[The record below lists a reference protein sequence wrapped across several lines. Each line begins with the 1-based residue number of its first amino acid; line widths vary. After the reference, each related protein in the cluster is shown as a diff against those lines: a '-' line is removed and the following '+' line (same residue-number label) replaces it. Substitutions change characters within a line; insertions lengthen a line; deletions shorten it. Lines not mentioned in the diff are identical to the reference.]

1 MTISIDEVISLLNAD
16 SETRLTELEEKIL
29 RLAWDG
35 STYGQ
40 MAIELHYQENYLRNI
55 AKELW
60 PVLTRIFGEPIT
72 KINFNSALRSRTL
85 TPSQSRIIGTVD
97 LRDSSASI
105 PEPYYGPI
113 PLASCLYLERPPLE
127 DLAYAELRKS
137 GAVIRIKAPA
147 KMGKTSLLIRILHAS
162 QSQGYRT
169 VNLNL
174 AQVDREILQSDLN
187 RFLRWLCNNISRQ
200 LGLAPLLSEYWD
212 EEVGAKVS
220 CSVYFH
226 DYLLTQSSDPL
237 VLALDNVQQLFE
249 YPHLVKDFFPLL
261 RSWHEESKISPL
273 WQQLRLVIVYS
284 HEIYSQLR
292 LSQSPFNIGLTL
304 NLPEFT
310 RTQVLELAQRYGFN
324 WSDASG
330 QEKVTALM
338 QMIGGHPHHLHLA
351 LYHLR
356 WLQADLDT
364 LLSAAPTPKGIYS
377 DHLRYLS
384 LMLQERPELVIVWTK
399 VIESATPVALDAI
412 AAYQLD
418 SLGLI
423 KWLPTGVIPR
433 NDLYRLYFRQELALS
448 NYSTT
453 NYILRLEQENQRLWQ
468 LCFIDEM
475 TGLGNQAG
483 LERTLTN
490 EWRRSAR
497 SEGSLSIIFC
507 EIDNFDTYE
516 DLGDSSVCLE
526 ILVKILTESARR
538 AADYLARYQG
548 SQFAILLPDTTN
560 EGAQTVAEKIKALLD
575 QIYSI
580 IPKMTLS
587 MGYVSRRANFQGSPD
602 SLILSAQQALQ
613 QAQASGGNQIVSRD

>member
-72 KINFNSALRSRTL
+72 KINFNSTLRNRDL
-85 TPSQSRIIGTVD
+85 TPSQTRLVGRVASRED
-97 LRDSSASI
+97 ESI

-113 PLASCLYLERPPLE
+113 PLASSLYLERPPLE
-127 DLAYAELRKS
+127 DLACTEIRKP
-137 GAVIRIKAPA
+137 GGVVRIKAPA

-174 AQVDREILQSDLN
+174 AQVDRDILSDLN
-187 RFLRWLCNNISRQ
+187 RFLRWLCNNTSRQ
-200 LGLAPLLSEYWD
+200 LGLTSLLGEYWD
-212 EEVGAKVS
+212 DEVGSKVS
-220 CSVYFH
+220 CSAYFH
-226 DYLLTQSSDPL
+226 DYLLTQSPAPL
-237 VLALDNVQQLFE
+237 VLAIDDAQQLFE

-261 RSWHEESKISPL
+261 RSWHEESKIVPI

-284 HEIYSQLR
+284 HEISLQQR
-292 LSQSPFNIGLTL
+292 LSQSPFNIGLSL

-310 RTQVLELAQRYGFN
+310 RTQVLELAQRYGLN
-324 WSDASG
+324 WSDTSG
-330 QEKVTALM
+330 QEKLTNLM

-351 LYHLR
+351 FYHLR
-356 WLQADLDT
+356 WLQADLET
-364 LLSAAPTPKGIYS
+364 LLSSAPTPKGIYS

-384 LMLQERPELVIVWTK
+384 IVLQDHPELVIAWGR
-399 VIESATPVALDAI
+399 VIESATPVTLDAI
-412 AAYQLD
+412 AAYKLE

-423 KWLPTGVIPR
+423 KWLPTGFVPR
-433 NDLYRLYFRQELALS
+433 NDLYRLYFQQELPLN
-448 NYSTT
+448 NYSLTH
-453 NYILRLEQENQRLWQ
+453 YISQLEQENQRLWE
-468 LCFIDEM
+468 LCFIDDL

-483 LERTLTN
+483 FERTLAN
-490 EWRRSAR
+490 EWRRAAR
-497 SEGSLSIIFC
+497 SEGMIAVIFC

-516 DLGDSSVCLE
+516 DLGNSQSCLQV
-526 ILVKILTESARR
+526 LVKVLTESARR
-538 AADYLARYQG
+538 AADYLARYQD
-548 SQFAILLPDTTN
+548 SQFAILLPDTTR
-560 EGAQTVAEKIKALLD
+560 EGAQTVAEKIQTGLD
-575 QIYSI
+575 QISSFT
-580 IPKMTLS
+580 PKLTIS
-587 MGYVSRRANFQGSPD
+587 VGYVVQRANFQANPI
-602 SLILSAQQALQ
+602 SLTLSAQQALQ
-613 QAQASGGNQIVSRD
+613 QARFAGGNQTVIGPE